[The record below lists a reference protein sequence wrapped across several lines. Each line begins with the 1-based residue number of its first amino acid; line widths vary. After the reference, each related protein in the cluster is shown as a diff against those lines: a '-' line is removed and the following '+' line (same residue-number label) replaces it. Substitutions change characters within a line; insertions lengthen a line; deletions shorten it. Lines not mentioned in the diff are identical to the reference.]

1 MSHHFMTIHVLAA
14 GDLFAD
20 VLNAI
25 TAFMSQ
31 NDFLDLLRIT
41 ALIGIVMVT
50 VGFLK
55 SRDPMVFAKWFF
67 GYVLCTNLLLIPK
80 TSVLIEDIST
90 QKIVQVGNVP
100 VVFALT
106 ASLLTSLGY
115 GLAESYDTLFATPG
129 DFAYTKTG
137 ALFGAKLI
145 ESAHDFRI
153 IDPTLKDEMDHYF
166 RSCVVGDIRI
176 NQKYSV
182 GDLATST
189 NIWDV
194 ISRKASPLRMTE
206 VNGALVTC
214 QEASRDG
221 GLHSLKARLD
231 AEIHKTYS
239 IFGINL
245 FGKQKKTAYESLFE
259 THLTSAA
266 KYYQGLTDTSSNIFL
281 QAMMINAMGDGI
293 NHYQAFTDNT
303 ASVVNHEFT
312 KSQLQHRWSWDIL
325 GLKAVW
331 FLPLLHTNLLLILF
345 GVFPL
350 VLALGTMPGGGRIFT
365 GYLQFF
371 LSLQCWP
378 VLFAVINH
386 GMTKYGMDAVS
397 SHGAMTMVN
406 LDKMTELSRDI
417 SGVAGYIM
425 AMIPFIAKGLVSN
438 LGEAF
443 NGLATSI
450 TGHVQGSGMAV
461 AGEAASASFGLG
473 QTSFYNTTANNM
485 SANKHDT
492 NWTNMHGMHSEQ
504 AGSGVIKTI
513 TGSGETVFDVSP
525 GMTKGAVHI
534 SDTHALS
541 GSLNEAYDT
550 SKQATQNESQHLQS
564 SVSNAA
570 HRALQLTQLE
580 GTDMRFGDGVSRGE
594 SSQFSAALS
603 TMSHVA
609 EEVAKRTGVTK
620 EDAFAR
626 LASSGINAHAG
637 ASISGSVFGI
647 GGNAGVDTHLKGERS
662 STLSNREST
671 SFDSGVTARDAADF
685 NKALNTASH
694 FAETHHF
701 DESQSK
707 GASLSNQFG
716 ADLREAQ
723 TASHNIDA
731 SLSRS
736 ARIHEAQSYVE
747 SKGSQVTADLN
758 QAFPKY
764 VEGRVGRATRDE
776 LFEHPG
782 DISGVGRLESLG
794 QDFIAQKRE
803 ALIAEFGNKGSGGA
817 VDALYHEGESKLN
830 AQNTHLNDGFQHNS
844 ATIRK
849 DANGLGVEFSEARAA
864 TLKEE
869 VGHHITND
877 KQELHKADDIF
888 KTGLRD
894 VKTIVSNE
902 LREGHQKATEAIIPG
917 DPVGKTGRAV
927 QSWEKRGREH
937 RHHHQVHSHIK
948 TTNRNKGEK

>member
-1 MSHHFMTIHVLAA
+1 MSHHVMTIHVLAA

-31 NDFLDLLRIT
+31 NDFFDLLRIT

-80 TSVLIEDIST
+80 TSVLIQDIST
-90 QKIVQVGNVP
+90 QKIVTVGNVP
-100 VVFALT
+100 VVFAVT
-106 ASLLTSLGY
+106 ASLLTSVGY
-115 GLAESYDTLFATPG
+115 GLAQSYDALFATPG

-145 ESAHDFRI
+145 EAAHDFRI

-166 RSCVVGDIRI
+166 RSCVVGDIRL

-194 ISRKASPLRMTE
+194 ISKKASPLRMTE

-214 QEASRDG
+214 EEASRGDG
-221 GLHSLKARLD
+221 VHSLKARLD

-245 FGKQKKTAYESLFE
+245 FGKQKKTTYERLFE

-365 GYLQFF
+365 GYLQFL

-386 GMTKYGMDAVS
+386 GMSQYGMDAVS

-504 AGSGVIKTI
+504 SASGVIKTV
-513 TGSGETVFDVSP
+513 TRSGETVFDVSP
-525 GMTKGAVHI
+525 GMTRGAVSI
-534 SDTHALS
+534 NTSDALS
-541 GSLNEAYDT
+541 GSLNQAYET
-550 SKQATQNESQHLQS
+550 SKQAAQNESQHFQS
-564 SVSNAA
+564 AISNAS
-570 HRALQLTQLE
+570 HRAMQLSQLD
-580 GTDMRFGDGVSRGE
+580 GHDMRLGDGVSSQE
-594 SSQFSAALS
+594 SGQYTQALS
-603 TMSHVA
+603 KMTSIASDVSKRLGVSQEEAMTTLTSMSASGHVS
-609 EEVAKRTGVTK
+609 
-620 EDAFAR
+620 
-626 LASSGINAHAG
+626 ASSDRSIVGHLAKLTIG
-637 ASISGSVFGI
+637 AE
-647 GGNAGVDTHLKGERS
+647 GGVRTDEKYDRS
-662 STLSNREST
+662 ST
-671 SFDSGVTARDAADF
+671 SGDRYHEGTDQSVTAKEAEDF
-685 NKALNTASH
+685 NKSFNFASQ
-694 FAETHHF
+694 FVATHHF
-701 DESQSK
+701 DDSHSK
-707 GASLSNQFG
+707 GASLSRQLG
-716 ADLREAQ
+716 ADLRDAE
-723 TASHNIDA
+723 TASHQVDA
-731 SLSRS
+731 SLSKAERLQN
-736 ARIHEAQSYVE
+736 ARSYVE
-747 SKGSQVTADLN
+747 SHGAQVNADLN
-758 QAFPKY
+758 QAFPGY
-764 VEGRVGRATRDE
+764 VESRVGRAKRDE
-776 LFEHPG
+776 LFSHPG
-782 DISGVGRLESLG
+782 DMASIQQLQTLG
-794 QDFIAQKRE
+794 QDFVAHKRDD
-803 ALIAEFGNKGSGGA
+803 LIATFGNQSQSAKIDGHYNQSA
-817 VDALYHEGESKLN
+817 QTLIAKESETRRHYQANHEKLAEDAKSLN
-830 AQNTHLNDGFQHNS
+830 
-844 ATIRK
+844 
-849 DANGLGVEFSEARAA
+849 LGMSEASSAQFQENIQGQLDLTRNQTNHVTRRLNNDLKTSTLDA
-864 TLKEE
+864 TQTIQKGKENATRLPFMLHRNLKK
-869 VGHHITND
+869 D
-877 KQELHKADDIF
+877 
-888 KTGLRD
+888 
-894 VKTIVSNE
+894 S
-902 LREGHQKATEAIIPG
+902 
-917 DPVGKTGRAV
+917 
-927 QSWEKRGREH
+927 
-937 RHHHQVHSHIK
+937 
-948 TTNRNKGEK
+948 

>member
-1 MSHHFMTIHVLAA
+1 MSHHVMTIHVLAA

-31 NDFLDLLRIT
+31 NDFFDLLRIT

-67 GYVLCTNLLLIPK
+67 GYVLCTNVLLIPK

-100 VVFALT
+100 VVFAAT
-106 ASLLTSLGY
+106 ASLLTSVGY
-115 GLAESYDTLFATPG
+115 GLAQSYDALFATPG
-129 DFAYTKTG
+129 DFSYTKTG

-166 RSCVVGDIRI
+166 RSCVVGDIRL

-194 ISRKASPLRMTE
+194 ISKKASPLRMTE

-214 QEASRDG
+214 QEASRAEG
-221 GLHSLKARLD
+221 VHSLKARLD

-245 FGKQKKTAYESLFE
+245 FGKQKKTTYESLFE

-350 VLALGTMPGGGRIFT
+350 VLALGTMPGGGRIFS
-365 GYLQFF
+365 GYLQFL

-492 NWTNMHGMHSEQ
+492 NWTNMHGMRSEQ
-504 AGSGVIKTI
+504 GGSGVIKTI

-525 GMTKGAVHI
+525 GMTRGAVSI
-534 SDTHALS
+534 NTSEALS
-541 GSLNEAYDT
+541 GSLNQAYET
-550 SKQATQNESQHLQS
+550 SKQAALNESQHFQS
-564 SVSNAA
+564 AISNASQHA
-570 HRALQLTQLE
+570 MQLSQLD
-580 GTDMRFGDGVSRGE
+580 GHDMRLGDGVSSQE
-594 SSQFSAALS
+594 SGQYSEALS
-603 TMSHVA
+603 KMTSIASDVSKRLGVSQ
-609 EEVAKRTGVTK
+609 EEAMTT
-620 EDAFAR
+620 
-626 LASSGINAHAG
+626 LTSM
-637 ASISGSVFGI
+637 SGSFHASMSSDRSVVGHI
-647 GGNAGVDTHLKGERS
+647 AKLTLGAEGGVRTDEKYDRS
-662 STLSNREST
+662 STSGDRYHEST
-671 SFDSGVTARDAADF
+671 DQTVTAKEAEDF
-685 NKALNTASH
+685 NKSFNFASQ
-694 FAETHHF
+694 FVATHHF
-701 DESQSK
+701 DDSHSK
-707 GASLSNQFG
+707 GASLSRQFG
-716 ADLREAQ
+716 ADLREAE
-723 TASHNIDA
+723 TASHQVDA
-731 SLSRS
+731 SLSKAERVQN
-736 ARIHEAQSYVE
+736 ARNYVE
-747 SKGSQVTADLN
+747 SHGAQVNADLN
-758 QAFPKY
+758 QAFPGY
-764 VEGRVGRATRDE
+764 VESRVGSSKRDE
-776 LFEHPG
+776 LFSHPG
-782 DISGVGRLESLG
+782 DMASIQQLQTLG
-794 QDFIAQKRE
+794 QDFVAYKRDD
-803 ALIAEFGNKGSGGA
+803 LIASFGNQSQSAKIDGHYNQSA
-817 VDALYHEGESKLN
+817 KTLIAKESETRRHYQANHEKLAEDAKSLN
-830 AQNTHLNDGFQHNS
+830 VGM
-844 ATIRK
+844 
-849 DANGLGVEFSEARAA
+849 SEASSAQFQENIQGQLDLTRNQ
-864 TLKEE
+864 
-869 VGHHITND
+869 TNHVARR
-877 KQELHKADDIF
+877 LNN
-888 KTGLRD
+888 D
-894 VKTIVSNE
+894 VKKSTSDATQTIQQGKEN
-902 LREGHQKATEAIIPG
+902 ATRLPF
-917 DPVGKTGRAV
+917 TL
-927 QSWEKRGREH
+927 
-937 RHHHQVHSHIK
+937 HHDLK
-948 TTNRNKGEK
+948 KDN